1 MKQLSII
8 VFSPHA
14 LPECTQFTATCS
26 CLFVCQLSITQR
38 ITHVCYGV
46 YNCLIIQS
54 NIVLLFHFALHYPTH
69 SVLSFVSYS
78 LCSEILGSNLSHKSK
93 TLSYSLSVNKQMSNR
108 QLSSVCL
115 YEAIH
120 IVQYPLT
127 QQDVYQPKIAYC
139 PGTVLQC
146 SRIHSPCLSVCDVL
160 T

>member
-26 CLFVCQLSITQR
+26 CLFVCQLSVTQR

-54 NIVLLFHFALHYPTH
+54 NIVLYFIIQHTVCCLLFPIPC
-69 SVLSFVSYS
+69 VL
-78 LCSEILGSNLSHKSK
+78 KSQAPIFRINQK
-93 TLSYSLSVNKQMSNR
+93 HCHSLSVNKQMSNR